1 MLQRVARM
9 NGATLPVGRLAGM
22 TEYAGREVFSATE
35 SSRVDV
41 TPVGDYGSTAVASR
55 SGSTTAVAPR
65 SVTAKGDV
73 NAESPRVGGLA
84 AAAVAVAG
92 GGTPNLRVK
101 EPDTMEVLRII
112 LSPHYR
118 RTTLL
123 L

>member
-1 MLQRVARM
+1 
-9 NGATLPVGRLAGM
+9 
-22 TEYAGREVFSATE
+22 
-35 SSRVDV
+35 
-41 TPVGDYGSTAVASR
+41 
-55 SGSTTAVAPR
+55 
-65 SVTAKGDV
+65 
-73 NAESPRVGGLA
+73 LA